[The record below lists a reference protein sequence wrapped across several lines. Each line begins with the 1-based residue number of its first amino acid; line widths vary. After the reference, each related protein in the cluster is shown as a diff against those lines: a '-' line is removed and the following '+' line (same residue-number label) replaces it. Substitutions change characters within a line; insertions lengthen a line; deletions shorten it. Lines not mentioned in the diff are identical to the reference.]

1 MINRFLL
8 HVYKFITWNL
18 KVEIEK
24 STAIIKLG
32 QPHSFYYIKIFKSTE
47 VLLVVLC
54 GDNKSRYSLNVESW
68 EFAEESEARYHI
80 YILPKSTQ
88 NLRGTLAQ
96 MLVYNFIRNSKST

>member
-1 MINRFLL
+1 MYISSLG
-8 HVYKFITWNL
+8 TWNL
-18 KVEIEK
+18 KVEIKK

-32 QPHSFYYIKIFKSTE
+32 QQHLFYYIKIFKSTE

-68 EFAEESEARYHI
+68 EFAEGSEARYHI
-80 YILPKSTQ
+80 FILPKSTQ

-96 MLVYNFIRNSKST
+96 MLVYNFIRNPKST